1 MLAKMTSKNQITIP
15 KKIIEQLPD
24 IGYFEVELKDGVV
37 MLKPLKVYDT
47 SLERIRTK
55 VKKLGLQENT
65 VKEAI
70 KWARAK

>member
-15 KKIIEQLPD
+15 KKIIEKLQ
-24 IGYFEVELKDGVV
+24 GVEYFEVELKDGVV

-70 KWARAK
+70 EWARSK

>member
-15 KKIIEQLPD
+15 KKIIEQLQD
-24 IGYFEVELKDGVV
+24 VEYFEVELKDGIV
-37 MLKPLKVYDT
+37 MLKPLKTYDT
-47 SLERIRTK
+47 SMERIRTK

-70 KWARAK
+70 EWARSK

>member
-24 IGYFEVELKDGVV
+24 IEYFEVELKDGVV

-70 KWARAK
+70 EWARSK

>member
-15 KKIIEQLPD
+15 KKIIAQLPNVE
-24 IGYFEVELKDGVV
+24 YFEVDLKNGVV
-37 MLKPLKVYDT
+37 MLKPLKTYDT

-70 KWARAK
+70 KWARSK

>member
-15 KKIIEQLPD
+15 KKIIEQLQNVE
-24 IGYFEVELKDGVV
+24 YFEVELKDGIV
-37 MLKPLKVYDT
+37 MLKPLKTYDT
-47 SLERIRTK
+47 SMERIRTK

-70 KWARAK
+70 EWARSK

>member
-1 MLAKMTSKNQITIP
+1 MLAKLTSKNQITIP

-24 IGYFEVELKDGVV
+24 VEYFKVELMDGVV
-37 MLKPLKVYDT
+37 MLKPLKTYDA
-47 SLERIRTK
+47 SLEGIRTK

-70 KWARAK
+70 EWARSK

>member
-24 IGYFEVELKDGVV
+24 VEYFEVELKDGVV

-70 KWARAK
+70 EWARSK

>member
-24 IGYFEVELKDGVV
+24 VEYFEVELKDGIV
-37 MLKPLKVYDT
+37 MLKPLKTYDT
-47 SLERIRTK
+47 SMERIRTK

-70 KWARAK
+70 EWARSK